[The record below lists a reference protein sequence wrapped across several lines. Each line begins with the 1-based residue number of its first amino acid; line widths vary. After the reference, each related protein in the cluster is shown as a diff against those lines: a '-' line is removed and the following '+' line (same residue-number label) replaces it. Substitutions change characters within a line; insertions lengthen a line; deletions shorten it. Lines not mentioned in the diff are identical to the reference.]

1 MISKRFVDH
10 SLKFDWLFIVLV
22 LALMGCG
29 ITLVYSATV
38 FEEVPLKDA
47 FWFKQIVYF
56 FCGIIMAGALV
67 FVRIDWLKRAAV
79 PLYVVSLILLAVVL
93 FFAGDVVKGAGRWID
108 LGVFKLQP
116 SEFAKIAYLLTISYW
131 LSRHPVSL
139 HKVKT
144 FAVPFA
150 LFIVPFGLVLKQPDL
165 STALVFIAVTM
176 VGFFFAG
183 LSFADVFLIVS
194 PLLSVLFSHSQSIQ
208 FEVLWGL
215 LICAVVF
222 TLVRRKL
229 PKILTGLFLFAN
241 ILAGYASTMAWNML
255 EPHQQKRV
263 NTFLDPMSDPLGDGY
278 QVLQS
283 LTAIGSGGVSGK
295 GFGNGTQ
302 TNLAFLPE
310 EHTDFIFSVLG
321 EQFGFVGC
329 AFVLVLYGLFL
340 WRATSICKRSA
351 DPFVTLMVMG
361 ASTIFLFHILV
372 NIAMTIGLMPVTGLP
387 LPFLSYGGSFALTCM
402 VLVGFLLCLRYQEA
416 ADSLTEIFC
425 K

>member
-1 MISKRFVDH
+1 MKSGRFLDQ
-10 SLKFDWLFIVLV
+10 SLKFDWLFIVLT
-22 LALMGCG
+22 LALMTCG
-29 ITLVYSATV
+29 VSLVYSATV
-38 FEEVPLKDA
+38 NEDVSLIDT
-47 FWFKQIVYF
+47 FWFKQIFYF
-56 FCGIIMAGALV
+56 LFGMVLAGLLV

-79 PLYVVSLILLAVVL
+79 PLYVVALILLCVVL

-139 HKVKT
+139 YKVKT
-144 FAVPFA
+144 FVVPFF

-183 LSFADVFLIVS
+183 LTLTDMFLLVS
-194 PLLSVLFSHSQSIQ
+194 PLLSVLFSHSQEMF
-208 FEVLWGL
+208 FEILWGL

-222 TLVRRKL
+222 ALVRRRL
-229 PKILTGLFLFAN
+229 PKILTGIFLMAN
-241 ILAGYASTMAWNML
+241 ILAGYASSMAWNML

-283 LTAIGSGGVSGK
+283 LTAIGSGGLTGK

-321 EQFGFVGC
+321 EQFGFMGC
-329 AFVLVLYGLFL
+329 AIVLVLYALFL
-340 WRATSICKRSA
+340 WRATSICKQSS

-361 ASTIFLFHILV
+361 ASTIFLFHIVV

-402 VLVGFLLCLRYQEA
+402 VLVGFLLCLRYQA
-416 ADSLTEIFC
+416 RRR
-425 K
+425 

>member
-1 MISKRFVDH
+1 MKSGRFLDQ
-10 SLKFDWLFIVLV
+10 SLKFDWLFIVLTV
-22 LALMGCG
+22 ALMSCG
-29 ITLVYSATV
+29 VTLVYSATLAEDISV
-38 FEEVPLKDA
+38 FDM

-56 FCGIIMAGALV
+56 VFGSVFSGALV
-67 FVRIDWLKRAAV
+67 FVKISWLKRVAL
-79 PLYVVSLILLAVVL
+79 PLYFIALILLCVVL
-93 FFAGDVVKGAGRWID
+93 FIAGDVVKGAGRWID
-108 LGVFKLQP
+108 LGIFKLQP
-116 SEFAKIAYLLTISYW
+116 SEFAKIAYLLTISSW
-131 LSRHPVSL
+131 LSKHPVSL
-139 HKVKT
+139 FKMKT
-144 FAVPFA
+144 FVVPLLLFVVPFA
-150 LFIVPFGLVLKQPDL
+150 LVLKQPDL

-183 LSFADVFLIVS
+183 LTLTDMFLIVS
-194 PLLSVLFSHSQSIQ
+194 PLLSVLFSHSQAIG
-208 FEVLWGL
+208 FEVLWGV
-215 LICAVVF
+215 LICVVVF
-222 TLVRRKL
+222 ALVRRRL
-229 PKILTGLFLFAN
+229 PKVLTGIILLAN
-241 ILAGYASTMAWNML
+241 ILAGYASSMAWNML

-283 LTAIGSGGVSGK
+283 LTAIGSGGLTGK

-321 EQFGFVGC
+321 EQFGFAGC
-329 AFVLVLYGLFL
+329 AFVLCLYALFL
-340 WRATSICKRSA
+340 WRATSICKQTP

-402 VLVGFLLCLRYQEA
+402 VLVGFLLCLRYQA
-416 ADSLTEIFC
+416 RRR
-425 K
+425 

>member
-1 MISKRFVDH
+1 MTSGRFLDH
-10 SLKFDWLFIVLV
+10 SLKFDWLFILLV
-22 LALMGCG
+22 LGLICCG
-29 ITLVYSATV
+29 ISLVYSATSLEDV
-38 FEEVPLKDA
+38 ALQNS

-56 FCGIIMAGALV
+56 LFGIVIAGALI
-67 FVRIDWLKRAAV
+67 FVKIDWLKRAAV
-79 PLYVVSLILLAVVL
+79 PLYAVSLVLLFVVL

-131 LSRHPVSL
+131 LSKHPVSL
-139 HKVKT
+139 YKIKT
-144 FAVPFA
+144 FAVPFV

-183 LSFADVFLIVS
+183 LTFADVFLIVS
-194 PLLSVLFSHSQSIQ
+194 PLLSVLFSHSQSVQ
-208 FEVLWGL
+208 FEVLWGI
-215 LICAVVF
+215 LICVVVF
-222 TLVRRKL
+222 ILVRRKL
-229 PKILTGLFLFAN
+229 PKILTGIFLFAN

-283 LTAIGSGGVSGK
+283 MTAIGSGGVYGK

-321 EQFGFVGC
+321 EQFGFIGC
-329 AFVLVLYGLFL
+329 AFILTLYAMFL
-340 WRATSICKRSA
+340 WRATAICKRSA

-402 VLVGFLLCLRYQEA
+402 VLVGLLLCLRYQG
-416 ADSLTEIFC
+416 SRH
-425 K
+425 

>member
-139 HKVKT
+139 H
-144 FAVPFA
+144 
-150 LFIVPFGLVLKQPDL
+150 
-165 STALVFIAVTM
+165 
-176 VGFFFAG
+176 
-183 LSFADVFLIVS
+183 
-194 PLLSVLFSHSQSIQ
+194 
-208 FEVLWGL
+208 
-215 LICAVVF
+215 
-222 TLVRRKL
+222 R
-229 PKILTGLFLFAN
+229 
-241 ILAGYASTMAWNML
+241 
-255 EPHQQKRV
+255 
-263 NTFLDPMSDPLGDGY
+263 
-278 QVLQS
+278 
-283 LTAIGSGGVSGK
+283 
-295 GFGNGTQ
+295 
-302 TNLAFLPE
+302 
-310 EHTDFIFSVLG
+310 
-321 EQFGFVGC
+321 
-329 AFVLVLYGLFL
+329 
-340 WRATSICKRSA
+340 
-351 DPFVTLMVMG
+351 
-361 ASTIFLFHILV
+361 
-372 NIAMTIGLMPVTGLP
+372 
-387 LPFLSYGGSFALTCM
+387 
-402 VLVGFLLCLRYQEA
+402 
-416 ADSLTEIFC
+416 
-425 K
+425 

>member
-1 MISKRFVDH
+1 MNSGKLLNH

-29 ITLVYSATV
+29 ISLVYSATV
-38 FEEVPLKDA
+38 SEETALLDT
-47 FWFKQIVYF
+47 FWFKQITYF
-56 FCGIIMAGALV
+56 LFGIGLAVALI
-67 FVRIDWLKRAAV
+67 FVKIDWMKRAAV
-79 PLYVVSLILLAVVL
+79 PLYLLALVLLAVVL

-108 LGVFKLQP
+108 LGIFKLQP
-116 SEFAKIAYLLTISYW
+116 SEFAKIAYLLVISYW
-131 LSRHPVSL
+131 LSRHPVNL
-139 HKVKT
+139 AKVKT
-144 FAVPFA
+144 FAVPFG
-150 LFIVPFGLVLKQPDL
+150 LFIVPFALVLKQPDL

-183 LSFADVFLIVS
+183 LTLTDMFLIVS
-194 PLLSVLFSHSQSIQ
+194 PLLSVLLSHSQALG
-208 FEVLWGL
+208 FEVLWGV

-222 TLVRRKL
+222 ALIRRRL
-229 PKILTGLFLFAN
+229 PKILTGIFLAAN
-241 ILAGYASTMAWNML
+241 ILAGYASSMAWNML

-283 LTAIGSGGVSGK
+283 MTAIGSGGLTGK

-321 EQFGFVGC
+321 EQFGFAGC
-329 AFVLVLYGLFL
+329 AVVLVLYALFL
-340 WRATSICKRSA
+340 WRATSICKQSS

-402 VLVGFLLCLRYQEA
+402 VLVGFLLCLRFQA
-416 ADSLTEIFC
+416 SRR
-425 K
+425 

>member
-1 MISKRFVDH
+1 MKSGRFLDQ
-10 SLKFDWLFIVLV
+10 SLKFDWLFIILT
-22 LALMGCG
+22 LALMACG
-29 ITLVYSATV
+29 VTLVYSATV
-38 FEEVPLKDA
+38 MEEVSFVDK

-56 FCGIIMAGALV
+56 LFGIGLAVALI
-67 FVRIDWLKRAAV
+67 FVRIDWLKRLSV
-79 PLYVVSLILLAVVL
+79 PLYGLALVLLCVVL

-108 LGVFKLQP
+108 FGVFKLQP

-131 LSRHPVSL
+131 LSKHPVSL
-139 HKVKT
+139 YKVKS
-144 FAVPFA
+144 FVVPLFLFVVPFA
-150 LFIVPFGLVLKQPDL
+150 LVLKQPDL

-176 VGFFFAG
+176 VSFFFAG
-183 LSFADVFLIVS
+183 LTLTDMFLIVS
-194 PLLSVLFSHSQSIQ
+194 PVMSVLLSHSQAIG

-215 LICAVVF
+215 LICLVVLA
-222 TLVRRKL
+222 LVRRKL
-229 PKILTGLFLFAN
+229 PKVLTGIFLMAN
-241 ILAGYASTMAWNML
+241 ILAGYASSMVWNML

-283 LTAIGSGGVSGK
+283 LTAIGSGGVTGK

-329 AFVLVLYGLFL
+329 AIVLTLYALFL
-340 WRATSICKRSA
+340 WRATAICKQST
-351 DPFVTLMVMG
+351 DPFVTLVVMG

-402 VLVGFLLCLRYQEA
+402 VLVGFLLCMRYQGRRH
-416 ADSLTEIFC
+416 
-425 K
+425 

>member
-1 MISKRFVDH
+1 MKPNRLLNR
-10 SLKFDWLFIVLV
+10 SLKFDWMFIALT
-22 LALMGCG
+22 LALMSVGVA
-29 ITLVYSATV
+29 LVYSATIA
-38 FEEVPLKDA
+38 EDA
-47 FWFKQIVYF
+47 SVVELFWFKQIIYF
-56 FCGIIMAGALV
+56 VFGSVFAAALV
-67 FVRIDWLKRAAV
+67 FVRIDWLKRAAIPCYALALV
-79 PLYVVSLILLAVVL
+79 LLVVVL

-108 LGVFKLQP
+108 LGIFKLQP
-116 SEFAKIAYLLTISYW
+116 SEFAKIAYLLTFSYW
-131 LSRHPVSL
+131 LSKHPVSL
-139 HKVKT
+139 FKMKT
-144 FAVPFA
+144 FVVPFL
-150 LFIVPFGLVLKQPDL
+150 LFIVPFALVLKQPDL

-183 LSFADVFLIVS
+183 LTLTDMFLIVS
-194 PLLSVLFSHSQSIQ
+194 PVLSVLFSHSQAIG

-215 LICAVVF
+215 LICVVVF
-222 TLVRRKL
+222 ALVRRRL
-229 PKILTGLFLFAN
+229 PKVLTGIILLAN
-241 ILAGYASTMAWNML
+241 ILAGYASSMAWNML

-283 LTAIGSGGVSGK
+283 LTAIGSGGLTGK

-321 EQFGFVGC
+321 EQFGFAGC
-329 AFVLVLYGLFL
+329 AFVLCLYALFL
-340 WRATSICKRSA
+340 WRATSICKQSS

-402 VLVGFLLCLRYQEA
+402 VLVGFLLCLRYQA
-416 ADSLTEIFC
+416 RRR
-425 K
+425 

>member
-1 MISKRFVDH
+1 VKPRQLLDQ
-10 SLKFDWLFIVLV
+10 SLKIDWLFIL
-22 LALMGCG
+22 LTFALMSCG
-29 ITLVYSATV
+29 VALVYSATIAEDISV
-38 FEEVPLKDA
+38 VEM

-56 FCGIIMAGALV
+56 LFGSVVAAALI
-67 FVRIDWLKRAAV
+67 FVRIDWLKRVAV
-79 PLYVVSLILLAVVL
+79 PLYILALVLLCVVL

-108 LGVFKLQP
+108 LGIFKLQP
-116 SEFAKIAYLLTISYW
+116 SEFAKIAYLLIISYW
-131 LSRHPVSL
+131 LSKHPVSL
-139 HKVKT
+139 YKTKT
-144 FAVPFA
+144 FVVPFF
-150 LFIVPFGLVLKQPDL
+150 LFIVPFALVLKQPDL

-183 LSFADVFLIVS
+183 LTLTDMFLIVS
-194 PLLSVLFSHSQSIQ
+194 PVLSVLFSHSQAIG
-208 FEVLWGL
+208 FEILWGV

-222 TLVRRKL
+222 ALFRRKL
-229 PKILTGLFLFAN
+229 PKILTGIILLAN
-241 ILAGYASTMAWNML
+241 IFAGYASSMAWNML

-283 LTAIGSGGVSGK
+283 LTAIGSGGLTGK

-321 EQFGFVGC
+321 EQFGFAGC
-329 AFVLVLYGLFL
+329 AVVLVLYALFL
-340 WRATSICKRSA
+340 WRATSICKQSS

-372 NIAMTIGLMPVTGLP
+372 NIAMTVGLMPVTGLP

-402 VLVGFLLCLRYQEA
+402 VLVGFLLCLRYQA
-416 ADSLTEIFC
+416 RRR
-425 K
+425 

>member
-1 MISKRFVDH
+1 MKSGRFLDQ
-10 SLKFDWLFIVLV
+10 SLKFDWLFIVLTI
-22 LALMGCG
+22 ALMACG
-29 ITLVYSATV
+29 VTLVYSATIA
-38 FEEVPLKDA
+38 EDISILDK

-56 FCGIIMAGALV
+56 LCGIGFAVALI
-67 FVRIDWLKRAAV
+67 FVRIDWLKRSAV
-79 PLYVVSLILLAVVL
+79 PLYVISLLLLCVVL
-93 FFAGDVVKGAGRWID
+93 SSAGDVTKGAGRWID
-108 LGVFKLQP
+108 FGVFKLQP

-131 LSRHPVSL
+131 LSKHPVSL
-139 HKVKT
+139 YKIKSFV
-144 FAVPFA
+144 VPFF
-150 LFIVPFGLVLKQPDL
+150 LFIVPFALVLKQPDL

-183 LSFADVFLIVS
+183 LTLTDMFLVVS
-194 PLLSVLFSHSQSIQ
+194 PVLSVLLSHSQAIG
-208 FEVLWGL
+208 FEVLWGI

-222 TLVRRKL
+222 ALVRRHL
-229 PKILTGLFLFAN
+229 PKVLTGFFLMTN
-241 ILAGYASTMAWNML
+241 ILAGYASSMVWNML

-283 LTAIGSGGVSGK
+283 LTAIGSGGLTGK

-329 AFVLVLYGLFL
+329 AVVLTLYALFL
-340 WRATSICKRSA
+340 WRATSICKQSS
-351 DPFVTLMVMG
+351 DSFVTLMVMG

-402 VLVGFLLCLRYQEA
+402 VLVGFLLCLRFQGRRH
-416 ADSLTEIFC
+416 
-425 K
+425 